1 MRLLGRVL
9 PMGRAWRLLIVG
21 LAALSAFVGTGYWMG
36 VEIVQQAGELR
47 ETVTA
52 QVQRLM
58 SWLSANGVMPS
69 NAQLSDLGTH
79 ALGSLGRVT
88 AAVGSVLGA
97 LTSLVLVIVIGV
109 FIAIEP
115 RLYERG
121 LAWVLP
127 APPRGAFY
135 ETADR
140 MGFVMRRLL
149 AGRLVG
155 MAAGGI
161 GHGSGPWNDRKR
173 PRLNSRH

>member
-1 MRLLGRVL
+1 
-9 PMGRAWRLLIVG
+9 
-21 LAALSAFVGTGYWMG
+21 MG

-69 NAQLSDLGTH
+69 NAQLSDLGTP

-115 RLYERG
+115 PLYER
-121 LAWVLP
+121 A
-127 APPRGAFY
+127 
-135 ETADR
+135 
-140 MGFVMRRLL
+140 
-149 AGRLVG
+149 
-155 MAAGGI
+155 
-161 GHGSGPWNDRKR
+161 RKR
-173 PRLNSRH
+173 TRLNSCHYFASRMQYSA

>member
-1 MRLLGRVL
+1 
-9 PMGRAWRLLIVG
+9 
-21 LAALSAFVGTGYWMG
+21 
-36 VEIVQQAGELR
+36 
-47 ETVTA
+47 
-52 QVQRLM
+52 M

-69 NAQLSDLGTH
+69 NAQLSDLGTQ

-121 LAWVLP
+121 LAWMLP
-127 APPRGAFY
+127 ATSRGDFY

-149 AGRLVG
+149 AGRMV
-155 MAAGGI
+155 GI
-161 GHGSGPWNDRKR
+161 GRAPLCTPGTSAHIV
-173 PRLNSRH
+173 

>member
-1 MRLLGRVL
+1 MWVCSLLSCCYLFFFASRRRHTRCALVTGVQTCAL
-9 PMGRAWRLLIVG
+9 PI
-21 LAALSAFVGTGYWMG
+21 WMG

-69 NAQLSDLGTH
+69 NAQLSDLGTQ

-115 RLYERG
+115 RL
-121 LAWVLP
+121 
-127 APPRGAFY
+127 
-135 ETADR
+135 
-140 MGFVMRRLL
+140 
-149 AGRLVG
+149 
-155 MAAGGI
+155 
-161 GHGSGPWNDRKR
+161 
-173 PRLNSRH
+173 

>member
-1 MRLLGRVL
+1 MC
-9 PMGRAWRLLIVG
+9 
-21 LAALSAFVGTGYWMG
+21 LAALSAIVGTGYWMG

-69 NAQLSDLGTH
+69 NAQLSDLGKQ

-109 FIAIEP
+109 FIAIAP

-121 LAWVLP
+121 LARIAVN
-127 APPRGAFY
+127 R
-135 ETADR
+135 EH
-140 MGFVMRRLL
+140 V
-149 AGRLVG
+149 
-155 MAAGGI
+155 
-161 GHGSGPWNDRKR
+161 
-173 PRLNSRH
+173 